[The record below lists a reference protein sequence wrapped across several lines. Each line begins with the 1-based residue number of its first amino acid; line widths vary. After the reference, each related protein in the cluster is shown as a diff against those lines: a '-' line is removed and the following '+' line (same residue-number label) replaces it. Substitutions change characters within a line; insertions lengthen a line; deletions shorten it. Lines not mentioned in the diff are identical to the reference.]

1 MKTVPFWKDDV
12 SRPAKLPSHVPP
24 REVDVAIVGGGYTG
38 LHAAL
43 RLAKQGISVAV
54 LEQGQI
60 GNGASAV
67 NGGQVAPGLK
77 LPIQKIF
84 QKYGPELGRQLW
96 DGSIAA
102 VEHLEQTLTAEQ
114 IACDYTGGGGIA
126 LAYRPSH
133 YDAMVKDA
141 EWLARE
147 LDFQHVEVVPRERLR
162 EEVGSD
168 VYYGGL
174 IEPMGGGLHPAKYVY
189 GLAQATARAGA
200 CLCEH
205 TKALKISRSA
215 GNAGFQVT
223 TGRGAI
229 KAGQVLMATNGYTD
243 DLVKAIQR
251 RIFTVGSYM
260 ITTAPLSPSMQREL
274 SPKNRV
280 MYDTKWFLNYFRLT
294 PDGRMSMGGRNDL
307 SSGLDLIESARN
319 LGEAMVRIFPQLKGV
334 PITHS
339 WTGQLGLTFNVMP
352 YIGQVDGIYH
362 AFGYAGHGVAL
373 SGYLG
378 KEVADL
384 ISGQSSASPFTRIS
398 PETSVFY
405 HGRAWFLP
413 VVASYY
419 RFLDAV
425 S

>member
-1 MKTVPFWKDDV
+1 MKTIPFWTDDFP
-12 SRPAKLPSHVPP
+12 RPAGLSGQAPP
-24 REVDVAIVGGGYTG
+24 RTVDVAVVGGGYTG

-43 RLAKQGISVAV
+43 RLAKQGTSVAV

-60 GNGASAV
+60 GNGASAI

-77 LPIQKIF
+77 LPIQNVF

-102 VEHLEQTLTAEQ
+102 VKHLEQTLAVEQ
-114 IACDYTGGGGIA
+114 IDCDYAGGGGLA
-126 LAYRPSH
+126 LAYRPAH
-133 YDAMVKDA
+133 YNEMVSNA

-147 LDFQHVEVVPRERLR
+147 LDFYEFDIVPREQLR
-162 EEVGSD
+162 GEIGSD
-168 VYYGGL
+168 RFYGGF
-174 IEPMGGGLHPAKYVY
+174 IEKLGGGLHPAKYVY
-189 GLAQATARAGA
+189 GLVQAAARAGA
-200 CLCEH
+200 CLCENS
-205 TKALKISRSA
+205 KVLKISRDAGSSA
-215 GNAGFQVT
+215 FQVT
-223 TGRGAI
+223 TGRGSI
-229 KAGQVLMATNGYTD
+229 KAEQVLIATNGYTG

-251 RIFTVGSYM
+251 RIFPVGSYM
-260 ITTAPLSPSMQREL
+260 ITTAPLSPQMQREL

-294 PDGRMSMGGRNDL
+294 PDGRMSMGGRNNL
-307 SSGLDLIESARN
+307 SPGLDLVESAKK
-319 LGEAMVRIFPQLKGV
+319 LAEAMVRIFPQLKGV

-339 WTGQLGLTFNVMP
+339 WSGRLGITFNVMP

-378 KEVADL
+378 QAAADL
-384 ISGQSSASPFTRIS
+384 ILGQVLDSPFAQIS
-398 PETSVFY
+398 PERSLFY
-405 HGRAWFLP
+405 HGKAWFLP
-413 VVASYY
+413 AVASYY